1 MHESTTSKRDDRV
14 RGWVNVREVAE
25 RARDTT
31 ATERGGWAGTEPKES
46 ENLAQ
51 MAAAKEQRRTRE
63 QEGKVKVR
71 RSRCR
76 VREKRGAEAG

>member
-1 MHESTTSKRDDRV
+1 MGEDRTQRV
-14 RGWVNVREVAE
+14 R
-25 RARDTT
+25 D
-31 ATERGGWAGTEPKES
+31 
-46 ENLAQ
+46 LAQ
-51 MAAAKEQRRTRE
+51 MAAAKEQRRMRE